1 MSNFSIFNHTVATTQ
16 CKTGNQPL
24 LPGNIVPHSWYKK
37 FRDNSGNPDLIAISI
52 LADIV
57 AWNRFGTNDYYG
69 DNAPRFDGTFLCVSY
84 DYFEE
89 KFCLSK
95 DRIRRAFVRLE
106 TLNVLTRK
114 VRNIRL
120 STGSRVNRV
129 LITIDQDFFNSC
141 FSNNDFDIRVKSQ
154 VNHNNST
161 TSKNLSFS
169 AITSTLSNS
178 EIISIPNTSNN
189 FNYSDES
196 KITATRSLDGCND
209 HISNKNYNKRIR
221 SIELPSLN
229 TTISKTSSD
238 IKSNFLK
245 NNLFLKQEILVEQ
258 PSKQSKFVKPKELK
272 DFYPLSKEDCSLLQA
287 KSGRDFCLRAMN
299 EILSDM
305 SKRLSDRYFKS
316 KNAFISYM
324 SKAFSNEMRDPFK
337 INNETFRIRS
347 NLTTEEINFKDQE
360 QFLAKIENI
369 QEVSPEV
376 HFKKKLACVLN
387 PAKSYELL
395 KAYKRIS
402 FDKSVFQI
410 HLYKPVLLSEF
421 EKEIILKQVKATH
434 DRFTNGEL
442 VTFDKLE
449 ILMPEKSVFEERK
462 GRVPN
467 IKTQTLTTPIP
478 DTTWG
483 KVRKNLISLY
493 GEVID
498 RHWFSKLAAEVKE
511 ESRAIHLKAPTNFIR
526 DYIVREYLASIE
538 RISKSEEYRVTF
550 A

>member
-1 MSNFSIFNHTVATTQ
+1 MLYSSH
-16 CKTGNQPL
+16 PL

-52 LADIV
+52 LADVV

-69 DNAPRFDGTFLCVSY
+69 DNAPRFDGTSLWLSY

-95 DRIRRAFVRLE
+95 DRIRRALVRLE
-106 TLNVLTRK
+106 TLNVLTRE

-120 STGSRVNRV
+120 SNGSRVNRA

-141 FSNNDFDIRVKSQ
+141 FSNNDFDIRVKSY

-161 TSKNLSFS
+161 TSKNLSLS

-178 EIISIPNTSNN
+178 EIVGTLNISDN
-189 FNYSDES
+189 FNHSHES
-196 KITATRSLDGCND
+196 KITTSQNFNTIRSIDGCND
-209 HISNKNYNKRIR
+209 HISNKNYNKRNR

-258 PSKQSKFVKPKELK
+258 PSKQPKYVKPKELK

-287 KSGRDFCLRAMN
+287 ASGRDFSSRAMN
-299 EILSDM
+299 EILLDM
-305 SKRLSDRYFKS
+305 SKRLVNRVFQNK
-316 KNAFISYM
+316 KAFLSYM
-324 SKAFSNEMRDPFK
+324 SKAFTYEMRDAVK
-337 INNETFRIRS
+337 ISNESFRIRS
-347 NLTTEEINFKDQE
+347 NQTEEGIILKQQENFLTE
-360 QFLAKIENI
+360 IENSL
-369 QEVSPEV
+369 EVSPEW
-376 HFKKKLACVLN
+376 HLKKKLVCVLDR
-387 PAKSYELL
+387 A
-395 KAYKRIS
+395 KAYKLLRAYKDIS
-402 FDKSVFQI
+402 QEGTIFKI
-410 HLYKPVLLSEF
+410 HLSKHVFLEEY
-421 EKEIILKQVKATH
+421 EKAIILKQVKATH
-434 DRFTNGEL
+434 DNFYQDKM
-442 VTFDKLE
+442 FDKLE
-449 ILMPEKSVFEERK
+449 ILMPEKSAFEERK

-467 IKTQTLTTPIP
+467 INTQTLTAPIP

-483 KVRKNLISLY
+483 KVRKKLISLY
-493 GEVID
+493 GEAID
-498 RHWFSKLAAEVKE
+498 RHWFSKLEAEVKE

-526 DYIVREYLASIE
+526 DYIGREYLASIE
-538 RISKSEEYRVTF
+538 RISKSEEYRVSF